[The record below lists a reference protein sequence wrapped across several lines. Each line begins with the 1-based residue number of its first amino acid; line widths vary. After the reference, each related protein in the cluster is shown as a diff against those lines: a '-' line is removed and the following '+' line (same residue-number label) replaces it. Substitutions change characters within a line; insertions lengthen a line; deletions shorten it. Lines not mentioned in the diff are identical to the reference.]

1 MKRISYFL
9 KKYYKQIL
17 LVTAVSLLLD
27 LIDFFVG
34 TFYKDAFF
42 GCLCAMFVTFFG
54 APDHTKEVDHDK

>member
-1 MKRISYFL
+1 MKRISSFL

-42 GCLCAMFVTFFG
+42 GCLCAMFVTVFG